1 MKFSKKVNK
10 FSRDARKAIG
20 KKNEKYVVVILV
32 AIILSVGL
40 ANTNINLQ
48 SIFNPVPTSTTTIY
62 EYVTE
67 TITVTTPTTTTTTIV
82 SEPEFRFKAEW
93 IWEPAMGT
101 EKPSWIIIELHENN
115 PAALY
120 CDGVYMFSS
129 STWYYPSGS
138 YHFQTTTSYRVYI
151 VDSSGYNFQLDYET
165 YQAVTPGYTGM
176 SWELTNSGTGWGHL
190 IFEWVE
196 I

>member
-20 KKNEKYVVVILV
+20 KKNEKYIVVILV

-48 SIFNPVPTSTTTIY
+48 SIFNPVPTSTTIIY

-82 SEPEFRFKAEW
+82 PEPEFRFKAEW

-101 EKPSWIIIELHENN
+101 TKPTWIIIELYHDD
-115 PAALY
+115 PLGSY
-120 CDGVYMFSS
+120 CDGVYMFTS
-129 STWYYPSGS
+129 STWYFPSGS
-138 YHFQTTTSYRVYI
+138 FHFEIGNNYRVS
-151 VDSSGYNFQLDYET
+151 VQDNAGYNFQLDYMD
-165 YQAVTPGYTGM
+165 YQVVAPGYVGM